1 LFEAWGGEAPPPGF
15 ETPVFATC
23 GGPKVVN
30 APSPETPLRPL
41 GLGEVLDRAVNLC
54 VKYFVPLT
62 LIFLVYA
69 IPLGVLQFFALP
81 HDLSKFIA
89 VMTAQM
95 QGKGD
100 QAEMTR
106 QLSDSSGLSPWFLLV
121 YLMLFFV
128 YPLPLAALI
137 AATAGFYLQKP
148 QTFGESY
155 RIALS
160 RWGHLI
166 GINFMY
172 GFAGGF
178 VYFIVV
184 LLIFILGLGVALLY
198 SASSAAGIAVG
209 VILGTIS
216 LVVTLG
222 FVIVAMLAWQISMVS
237 CVIEKLNLAVA
248 FMKGISRVFTGI
260 GLRRSLLVGCA
271 YGAILLGIQMVAGFG
286 ELLVIGLLKSDIAG
300 TIYVTVVGV
309 ATAAFTTAFITIFYF
324 DLRVREEGLDL
335 QLAAQAAQAAT
346 IATV

>member
-1 LFEAWGGEAPPPGF
+1 
-15 ETPVFATC
+15 
-23 GGPKVVN
+23 VVN
-30 APSPETPLRPL
+30 APSTETPLRPL

-69 IPLGVLQFFALP
+69 IPLGILQFFALP
-81 HDLSKFIA
+81 HDFSKYITL
-89 VMTAQM
+89 MTSAM
-95 QGKGD
+95 QGKTTD
-100 QAEMTR
+100 QAEVTR
-106 QLSDSSGLSPWFLLV
+106 QLNDSSGLSPWFALLYV
-121 YLMLFFV
+121 VLFFV
-128 YPLPLAALI
+128 YPLPLAAMI

-148 QTFGESY
+148 LTFGESY
-155 RIALS
+155 SAALS

-166 GINFMY
+166 GVNIMY

-178 VYFIVV
+178 LYLLVILLVV
-184 LLIFILGLGVALLY
+184 ILGLGVGLLY
-198 SASSAAGIAVG
+198 AASSAAGIAVG
-209 VILGTIS
+209 IVLGTIFLIAS
-216 LVVTLG
+216 LG

-237 CVIEKLNLAVA
+237 CVVEKLNLAVA

-271 YGAILLGIQMVAGFG
+271 YGAILVGIQMVAGFG
-286 ELLVIGLLKSDIAG
+286 EIVVIGLLKSDIAG
-300 TIYVTVVGV
+300 TVYITVVSV

-335 QLAAQAAQAAT
+335 QLAAQAAQASA